1 MVDHFIALDED
12 GKVYTWGEN
21 HYGELGDGSTES
33 RDMPV
38 CISDIDGNE
47 LKNKKIVYIS
57 NSYSLSDDRDSKLRD
72 AGTIIALDK
81 DGKVYTW
88 GYNEYGILGDGTTEN
103 RSLPKCISEIEE
115 SSLKAK
121 NITSI
126 YNEKGTIFAID
137 TEGKVHAWGYGYN
150 GYLGDGTTENRTLP
164 KCISDIENNELQNK
178 IINSISRNVYYGTIY
193 ALDQN
198 GNVYVWGNGSGNP
211 EYIKTSNGNKI
222 ISIDNGYILD
232 SEGNL
237 YDYEYD
243 EEKQEEVLSPTSI
256 ISGKKITLA
265 LIGFGHNEFVLDSD
279 GIGYLKTDSDGFQT
293 INTKDEYR
301 IIKVNNMEG
310 EYGLSYITD
319 KGDVYYRELPTN
331 IG

>member
-1 MVDHFIALDED
+1 M
-12 GKVYTWGEN
+12 
-21 HYGELGDGSTES
+21 
-33 RDMPV
+33 
-38 CISDIDGNE
+38 
-47 LKNKKIVYIS
+47 
-57 NSYSLSDDRDSKLRD
+57 
-72 AGTIIALDK
+72 
-81 DGKVYTW
+81 
-88 GYNEYGILGDGTTEN
+88 
-103 RSLPKCISEIEE
+103 PKCISEIEE

-150 GYLGDGTTENRTLP
+150 GYLGDGTTKNRTLP

-211 EYIKTSNGNKI
+211 KYIKTSNGNKI
-222 ISIDNGYILD
+222 IFIDNGCILD
-232 SEGNL
+232 SEGNI
-237 YDYEYD
+237 YDIEYD
-243 EEKQEEVLSPTSI
+243 EEIQEGVLSPTSI
-256 ISGKKITLA
+256 TSGKKITLA

-310 EYGLSYITD
+310 EFGLSYITD
-319 KGDVYYRELPTN
+319 KGDVYYRKLPSN